1 MVVGEGAVQ
10 AGRGLTRPPAEA
22 WGVTLVP
29 VSGAAPIALP
39 GSTPRRR
46 TARLPLPQLGWAAP
60 AIERMIPPPAPAR
73 VRAARRLVDSHG
85 RAIRDL
91 RISITDR
98 CNFRCIYCMEP
109 DVRFMPRHSLLTPG
123 EFVRV
128 ARVAESLG
136 VRKVRLTGGEPT
148 LHPRLREIIAGIRA
162 ATSVEIAIITNASR
176 LTLASLREWKAA
188 GLSRLT
194 ISIDSLRPERF
205 ARITRSTSSP
215 KGVIAGTRMAVE
227 AGLTPV
233 KLNAVLIRGV
243 NDDEAAD
250 LAALARV
257 LGVEMRFIEYM
268 PLDSGRAW
276 DAGKWVPAAETRA
289 SIERRFPLVATR
301 DDDPTGTA
309 RTYRF
314 ADLPAR
320 SPARIGF
327 IAPVSSPFCGAC
339 SRLRLT
345 ADGKVRPCL
354 FSTTEWDLRPLLRAA
369 DRSADD
375 DAVADFLIDATWTKQ
390 PGHGIAAPGFVQPE
404 RPMSA
409 IGG

>member
-1 MVVGEGAVQ
+1 MPVTAT
-10 AGRGLTRPPAEA
+10 ANPIPIAEA
-22 WGVTLVP
+22 STTVP
-29 VSGAAPIALP
+29 HRGAAVIALP
-39 GSTPRRR
+39 QVRPVAGLSPAATP
-46 TARLPLPQLGWAAP
+46 PLAP
-60 AIERMIPPPAPAR
+60 EHVRSASRMM
-73 VRAARRLVDSHG
+73 DSHG
-85 RAIRDL
+85 RTIRDL
-91 RISITDR
+91 RISVTDR
-98 CNFRCIYCMEP
+98 CNFRCVYCMEP
-109 DVRFMPRHSLLTPG
+109 DVRFMPRESLLTVG
-123 EFVRV
+123 EITRV

-148 LHPRLREIIAGIRA
+148 LHPRLNDIIASIHA
-162 ATSVEIAIITNASR
+162 ATSVEIAMITNASR

-194 ISIDSLRPERF
+194 ISIDSLRPDRF
-205 ARITRSTSSP
+205 ARITRSTTSP
-215 KGVIAGTRMAVE
+215 GEVIAGARMAVA

-233 KLNAVLIRGV
+233 KLNAVLIRGM

-250 LAALARV
+250 LAALARE

-268 PLDSGRAW
+268 PLDSGHAW
-276 DAGKWVPAAETRA
+276 DAGKWVSAAETRA
-289 SIERRFPLVATR
+289 AIERRFPLVAT
-301 DDDPTGTA
+301 DGDIPASTA

-314 ADLPAR
+314 ADLPHDD
-320 SPARIGF
+320 PARVGF

-354 FSTTEWDLRPLLRAA
+354 FSTNEWDLSSLLRDSALA
-369 DRSADD
+369 HDDRSI
-375 DAVADFLIDATWTKQ
+375 ADFLIDATWTKQ
-390 PGHGIAAPGFVQPE
+390 PGHGISAPGFTQPP